1 MAGSARFTAI
11 LDANT
16 LYPMLVR
23 DLLLSLATVGLYHA
37 RWTAAIHA
45 EWTRNLAQDR
55 PDLAP
60 RLPEDSRSMCSTPS
74 CKV

>member
-23 DLLLSLATVGLYHA
+23 DPLLPL
-37 RWTAAIHA
+37 TAAHLKQA
-45 EWTRNLAQDR
+45 EALI
-55 PDLAP
+55 
-60 RLPEDSRSMCSTPS
+60 
-74 CKV
+74 